1 MIQRTHEVIF
11 RGLGDGILVKVLL
24 ATVSWIWQIILVKH
38 SRKLACFIT
47 GKMLSIK
54 VSEYKQIYT
63 SKTALPWD
71 RSNLITISI
80 MNFNPPKE
88 AYKSKK
94 K

>member
-1 MIQRTHEVIF
+1 MV
-11 RGLGDGILVKVLL
+11 
-24 ATVSWIWQIILVKH
+24 
-38 SRKLACFIT
+38 
-47 GKMLSIK
+47 SIK

-94 K
+94 KINLKSKALTKGIRLCGVIIMLIKCVRKISIFL